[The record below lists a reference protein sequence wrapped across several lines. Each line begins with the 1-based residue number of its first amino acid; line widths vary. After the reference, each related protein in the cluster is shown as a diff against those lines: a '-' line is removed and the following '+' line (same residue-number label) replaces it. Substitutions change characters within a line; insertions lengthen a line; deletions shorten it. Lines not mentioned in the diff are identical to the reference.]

1 MEMLTSYFLL
11 FWLQRWRPIRKRQ
24 NGQSGTVALE
34 IANYA
39 CLSVRTKEVM
49 LQSDCTSAK
58 QHKHAQMT
66 PCSLPSNPN
75 FGGVWDLDC
84 ICASRRGRLIIT
96 PKQSP
101 PQRQKNRDF
110 VFIREQLS
118 HQLWSQGQH
127 SCMYIHT
134 CTHTQK
140 ASIWLFFSKI
150 FLLYLSPLNEAVN
163 LEMWGSLQ
171 CSPERCYNDPGTEL
185 VN

>member
-1 MEMLTSYFLL
+1 MLPSYFLL
-11 FWLQRWRPIRKRQ
+11 FWLQRWRPIRRRQ

-34 IANYA
+34 IANYT

-58 QHKHAQMT
+58 QHKRAQMT

-84 ICASRRGRLIIT
+84 ICAGRRGRLIIT
-96 PKQSP
+96 SKQSP
-101 PQRQKNRDF
+101 AQRQKNRDF

-127 SCMYIHT
+127 SCT
-134 CTHTQK
+134 CTHTYTPK
-140 ASIWLFFSKI
+140 RLLFGYI
-150 FLLYLSPLNEAVN
+150 FFQNISPL
-163 LEMWGSLQ
+163 LES
-171 CSPERCYNDPGTEL
+171 T
-185 VN
+185 